1 MERKHRQTNSSNA
14 ITLNN
19 VLPQHHSAT
28 LERTTMTAD
37 PGAPAMTETPG
48 RDPDV
53 LTTAELATKL
63 GLSPQTVRRMANAG
77 QIPALKTGKDFR
89 YSWQAV
95 REVLRQPHHQP
106 GEAADDPTDL
116 PNKGAGYRAQ
126 RRARTGAQDKP
137 TQD

>member
-1 MERKHRQTNSSNA
+1 
-14 ITLNN
+14 
-19 VLPQHHSAT
+19 
-28 LERTTMTAD
+28 
-37 PGAPAMTETPG
+37 MTETPG

-95 REVLRQPHHQP
+95 REVLRQPHQQP
-106 GEAADDPTDL
+106 GEAADDTTEPK
-116 PNKGAGYRAQ
+116 KGAGYRAQ
-126 RRARTGAQDKP
+126 HRARTGAHNP
-137 TQD
+137 TD

>member
-1 MERKHRQTNSSNA
+1 
-14 ITLNN
+14 
-19 VLPQHHSAT
+19 
-28 LERTTMTAD
+28 
-37 PGAPAMTETPG
+37 MTETPG

-95 REVLRQPHHQP
+95 REVLRQPHQQP
-106 GEAADDPTDL
+106 GEAADDPATE
-116 PNKGAGYRAQ
+116 PQPKKGAGHRAQ
-126 RRARTGAQDKP
+126 RQARTGAHTTD
-137 TQD
+137 

>member
-1 MERKHRQTNSSNA
+1 
-14 ITLNN
+14 
-19 VLPQHHSAT
+19 
-28 LERTTMTAD
+28 MTD
-37 PGAPAMTETPG
+37 MPG

-89 YSWQAV
+89 YSWEAV

-106 GEAADDPTDL
+106 GGPANDPDTPDPTDQ
-116 PNKGAGYRAQ
+116 PTTGQPKKGAGYRAQ
-126 RRARTGAQDKP
+126 RRARTGAHHP
-137 TQD
+137 TTDTD

>member
-1 MERKHRQTNSSNA
+1 
-14 ITLNN
+14 
-19 VLPQHHSAT
+19 
-28 LERTTMTAD
+28 
-37 PGAPAMTETPG
+37 MTETPG

-95 REVLRQPHHQP
+95 REVLRQPHQP
-106 GEAADDPTDL
+106 GETAHEP
-116 PNKGAGYRAQ
+116 PEPKKGAGYRAQ
-126 RRARTGAQDKP
+126 RRARTGAQNQT
-137 TQD
+137 TQEQVRQE

>member
-1 MERKHRQTNSSNA
+1 
-14 ITLNN
+14 
-19 VLPQHHSAT
+19 
-28 LERTTMTAD
+28 MTD
-37 PGAPAMTETPG
+37 TPG

-89 YSWQAV
+89 YSWEAV

-106 GEAADDPTDL
+106 GGPADDPQHDQPAQPTR
-116 PNKGAGYRAQ
+116 KGAGYRAQ
-126 RRARTGAQDKP
+126 HRARTGAQHP
-137 TQD
+137 TTNTDTD

>member
-1 MERKHRQTNSSNA
+1 
-14 ITLNN
+14 
-19 VLPQHHSAT
+19 
-28 LERTTMTAD
+28 
-37 PGAPAMTETPG
+37 MTETPG

-89 YSWQAV
+89 YSWEAV

-106 GEAADDPTDL
+106 GDAADDTTD
-116 PNKGAGYRAQ
+116 PKKGAGYRAQ
-126 RRARTGAQDKP
+126 RQARTGAKE
-137 TQD
+137 